1 MDMTHWQIWLVLALV
16 FVAADIALAGGASGV
31 LLVLALAALGAMLA
45 ALLGAEWQ
53 GQLLAAAVAGAV
65 ATPLVI
71 LFLRRVAWRSGSSA
85 RTDIRVAGR
94 TFEVIR
100 QRERIGIR
108 VHGDFF
114 PARCATGADPEPGD
128 DVRVIR
134 FEGITAVVESAAPP
148 EAS

>member
-53 GQLLAAAVAGAV
+53 GQLLAAAVAGAL
-65 ATPLVI
+65 ATPLVLI
-71 LFLRRVAWRSGSSA
+71 GLRRLAWRSGSSA
-85 RTDIRVAGR
+85 RTDFRVSGR

-108 VHGDFF
+108 VQGDFF
-114 PARCATGADPEPGD
+114 PARCAAGEYPEPGD
-128 DVRVIR
+128 NVRVIR
-134 FEGITAVVESAAPP
+134 FEGITAVVEPAPSP
-148 EAS
+148 EVP